1 MCFICLCHENLN
13 ALVHCRTCQ
22 CKVLLLLHELAW
34 GWSWPWCCHSWLGCR
49 CRSWVVG
56 VGVGINVAVDVVVDV
71 AVGVVVG
78 VRLTGGRVNLSGLG
92 PNLLVYIYIKQHLK
106 IQFAAGHKSTWV
118 ITPRKVPS
126 RAATNSRRLLQFG
139 LYLWAYKL
147 AGFLKGL
154 SFSHLYTSVAQFTC
168 T

>member
-1 MCFICLCHENLN
+1 MGQCQGTAATRKGEWAAPMVN
-13 ALVHCRTCQ
+13 RTCR

-34 GWSWPWCCHSWLGCR
+34 GWSWRWCCHSWLGCR

-56 VGVGINVAVDVVVDV
+56 VGVGIDVAVDVVVDV

-106 IQFAAGHKSTWV
+106 K
-118 ITPRKVPS
+118 K
-126 RAATNSRRLLQFG
+126 
-139 LYLWAYKL
+139 
-147 AGFLKGL
+147 
-154 SFSHLYTSVAQFTC
+154 
-168 T
+168 